1 MASLYCDLTV
11 SVSADSPVTHHCALS
26 MLIVLLTTSE
36 PDGVY
41 QLWCVFQA
49 IDLRWGIRDESQ
61 DDHTTIDFCLR
72 EIENCQKATIG
83 PSFVV
88 SLTPGVSGWTD
99 TLFAT
104 CFLSALT
111 SNRTVIRNVVHLA
124 VKQQQ

>member
-1 MASLYCDLTV
+1 MC
-11 SVSADSPVTHHCALS
+11 
-26 MLIVLLTTSE
+26 
-36 PDGVY
+36 
-41 QLWCVFQA
+41 CVFQA

-88 SLTPGVSGWTD
+88 SFTPGVSGSTD

-104 CFLSALT
+104 CFFVSSDNQQNTL
-111 SNRTVIRNVVHLA
+111 IRNVVCLT
-124 VKQQQ
+124 VKVQE